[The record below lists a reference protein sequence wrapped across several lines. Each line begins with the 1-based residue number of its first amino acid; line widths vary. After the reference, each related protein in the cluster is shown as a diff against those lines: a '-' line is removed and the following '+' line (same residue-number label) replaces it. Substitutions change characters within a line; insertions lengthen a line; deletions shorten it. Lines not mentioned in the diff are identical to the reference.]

1 MVIMKWLFIIDPIE
15 SLNYNTDSTYAI
27 MKEAYRQGINV
38 FYCCIQDIFF
48 NECINCVSKSFSFT
62 AGIYKI
68 GVSEICKLDSF
79 DIIFMR
85 KDPPYD
91 MTFHYCTELLSLAE
105 TLVVNSPQALRD
117 FNEKLIIL
125 PFTEFIPETVVT
137 SEKSQFKAFLKNHKD
152 GFILKSLASYQG
164 RSVVWIKKDNE
175 NSENILQNYTDNYTK
190 PVMIQEYIP
199 EVRIG
204 DKRILVLGGK
214 IIGAVLREPKDNNY
228 LANLGQGGIARKTS
242 ITERENVMV
251 KSISNFLVKNGLYF
265 VGLDVIGD
273 YITEINITCPTG
285 IVHINELDKI
295 VLEETIIDY
304 FRDLVATH
312 KSIRV

>member
-1 MVIMKWLFIIDPIE
+1 MKWLFIIDPIE

-27 MKEAYRQGINV
+27 MKEAYRQGIKV
-38 FYCCIQDIFF
+38 FFCCTQDIFF
-48 NECINCVSKSFSFT
+48 KEGIKCVSKSFSFT
-62 AGIYKI
+62 TGNYKV
-68 GVSEICKLDSF
+68 GSSKTSKLHSF

-91 MTFHYCTELLSLAE
+91 MTFHYCTQLLSLAK

-125 PFTEFIPETVVT
+125 PFLEFIPETVVT
-137 SEKSQFKAFLKNHKD
+137 SEKSQFESFLKNHKD

-164 RSVVWIKKDNE
+164 RSVVWITKSDK
-175 NSENILQNYTDNYTK
+175 NSEDKLKNYTDNYTK
-190 PVMIQEYIP
+190 PVMIQEYLP
-199 EVRIG
+199 EVSIG

-228 LANLGQGGIARKTS
+228 LANFGQGGTAKKTI
-242 ITERENVMV
+242 ITERENEMV
-251 KSISNFLVKNGLYF
+251 NSISNFLIKNGLHF
-265 VGLDVIGD
+265 IGLDVIGD

-285 IVHINELDKI
+285 VVHINKLNNI
-295 VLEETIIDY
+295 VLEEEIIDY
-304 FRDLVATH
+304 FRNLVDTYNP
-312 KSIRV
+312 V

>member
-1 MVIMKWLFIIDPIE
+1 MIIMKWLFVIDPIE
-15 SLNYNTDSTYAI
+15 SLNYKTDSTYAI
-27 MKEAYRQGINV
+27 MKEAYRQGIEV
-38 FYCCIQDIFF
+38 FFCCIQDIFF
-48 NECINCVSKSFSFT
+48 KEGIKCVSKSFSFI
-62 AGIYKI
+62 AEDYKVGSNKI
-68 GVSEICKLDSF
+68 SKLDLF

-91 MTFHYCTELLSLAE
+91 MIFHYCTELLSLAK

-125 PFTEFIPETVVT
+125 PFLEFIPKTVVT
-137 SEKSQFKAFLKNHKD
+137 SEKSQFESFLKNNKD

-164 RSVVWIKKDNE
+164 RSVVWITKDDK
-175 NSENILQNYTDNYTK
+175 NSEEILKNYTENYTK
-190 PVMIQEYIP
+190 PVMIQEFIP
-199 EVRIG
+199 EIRIG

-228 LANLGQGGIARKTS
+228 LANLGQGGIARKTE
-242 ITERENVMV
+242 ITERENEIVE
-251 KSISNFLVKNGLYF
+251 SLYNFLIKNGLHF

-285 IVHINELDKI
+285 IVHINQLNNISLEKEI
-295 VLEETIIDY
+295 VEY
-304 FRDLVATH
+304 FFNLANAT
-312 KSIRV
+312 

>member
-1 MVIMKWLFIIDPIE
+1 MFIMKWLFIIDPIE

-27 MKEAYRQGINV
+27 MKEAYRQGIEV
-38 FYCCIQDIFF
+38 FFCCTQDIFF
-48 NECINCVSKSFSFT
+48 KEGIKCVSKSFSFSDEN
-62 AGIYKI
+62 YKVGSSKI
-68 GVSEICKLDSF
+68 SKLDLF

-91 MTFHYCTELLSLAE
+91 MTFHYCTELLSLAK

-137 SEKSQFKAFLKNHKD
+137 SEKSQFESFLKKHND

-164 RSVVWIKKDNE
+164 RSVVWIKKDDE
-175 NSENILQNYTDNYTK
+175 NSANILKNYTDNYTK
-190 PVMIQEYIP
+190 PVMIQEYLP
-199 EVRIG
+199 EVSIG

-228 LANLGQGGIARKTS
+228 LANLGQGGIARKTN
-242 ITERENVMV
+242 ITERENEMV
-251 KSISNFLVKNGLYF
+251 ENISNFLIKNGLHF
-265 VGLDVIGD
+265 IGLDVIGD

-285 IVHINELDKI
+285 VVHINNLNNI
-295 VLEETIIDY
+295 VLEEKIIDY
-304 FRDLVATH
+304 FRGLVASHTA
-312 KSIRV
+312 I

>member
-1 MVIMKWLFIIDPIE
+1 MKWLFIIDPIE

-27 MKEAYRQGINV
+27 MKEAYRQGIEV
-38 FYCCIQDIFF
+38 FFCCTQDIFF
-48 NECINCVSKSFSFT
+48 KEGIKCASKSFSFSDEN
-62 AGIYKI
+62 YKVGSSKI
-68 GVSEICKLDSF
+68 SKLDLF

-91 MTFHYCTELLSLAE
+91 MTFHYCTQLLSLAK

-125 PFTEFIPETVVT
+125 PFLEFIPETVVT
-137 SEKSQFKAFLKNHKD
+137 SEKSQFESFLKNHKD

-164 RSVVWIKKDNE
+164 RSVVWITKDDK
-175 NSENILQNYTDNYTK
+175 NSENILKAYTK
-190 PVMIQEYIP
+190 DFSTPVMIQEYLP

-228 LANLGQGGIARKTS
+228 LANLGQGGIARKTN
-242 ITERENVMV
+242 ITERENEMV
-251 KSISNFLVKNGLYF
+251 ESISNFLIKNGLHF
-265 VGLDVIGD
+265 IGLDVIGD

-285 IVHINELDKI
+285 VVHINNLNNI
-295 VLEETIIDY
+295 VLEEGIIDY
-304 FRDLVATH
+304 FRNLVDAYNP
-312 KSIRV
+312 I

>member
-1 MVIMKWLFIIDPIE
+1 MIIMKWLFIIDPIE
-15 SLNYNTDSTYAI
+15 SLNYKTDSTYAI
-27 MKEAYRQGINV
+27 MKEAYREEIDV
-38 FYCCIQDIFF
+38 FFCCTQDIFF
-48 NECINCVSKSFSFT
+48 KEGIKCVSKSFSFT
-62 AGIYKI
+62 TGNYAVGAN
-68 GVSEICKLDSF
+68 EISKLDSF

-91 MTFHYCTELLSLAE
+91 MTFHYCTELLSLAK

-137 SEKSQFKAFLKNHKD
+137 SEKSLFESFLKNHKN

-164 RSVVWIKKDNE
+164 RSVVWINKDDKNTE
-175 NSENILQNYTDNYTK
+175 EILRNYTDNYTV

-228 LANLGQGGIARKTS
+228 LANLGQGGIARKTD
-242 ITERENVMV
+242 ITERENEIA
-251 KSISNFLVKNGLYF
+251 SRLSNFLIKNGLHF

-273 YITEINITCPTG
+273 YMTEINITCPTG
-285 IVHINELDKI
+285 IVHINQLNNIILEKEI
-295 VLEETIIDY
+295 VEY
-304 FRDLVATH
+304 FRNLVDAT
-312 KSIRV
+312 

>member
-1 MVIMKWLFIIDPIE
+1 MITMKWLFIIDPIE
-15 SLNYNTDSTYAI
+15 SLNYKTDSTYAI
-27 MKEAYRQGINV
+27 MKEAYHQEISV
-38 FYCCIQDIFF
+38 FFCCTYDIFF
-48 NECINCVSKSFSFT
+48 KEGVKCISKSFSFT
-62 AGIYKI
+62 AGNYS
-68 GVSEICKLDSF
+68 VVAEEVYKLDSF

-91 MTFHYCTELLSLAE
+91 MSFHYCTELLSLAK

-125 PFTEFIPETVVT
+125 PFKEFIPETVVT
-137 SEKSQFKAFLKNHKD
+137 SEKSQFESFLRNHEN

-164 RSVVWIKKDNE
+164 RSVVWINKDDK
-175 NSENILQNYTDNYTK
+175 NSEETIRKYTDNYTI
-190 PVMIQEYIP
+190 PVMIQEYLP

-228 LANLGQGGIARKTS
+228 LANLGQGGIARKTD
-242 ITERENVMV
+242 ITERENDIATRLS
-251 KSISNFLVKNGLYF
+251 KFLVKNGLHF

-273 YITEINITCPTG
+273 FITEINITCPTG
-285 IVHINELDKI
+285 IVHINQLNNVILEKEI
-295 VLEETIIDY
+295 VEY
-304 FRDLVATH
+304 FHNLVDAT
-312 KSIRV
+312 

>member
-1 MVIMKWLFIIDPIE
+1 MNWLFIIDPIE
-15 SLNYNTDSTYAI
+15 NLNYKTDSTYAI
-27 MKEAYRQGINV
+27 MKEAYRQGIEV
-38 FYCCIQDIFF
+38 FFCCTQDIFF
-48 NECINCVSKSFSFT
+48 KERIKCVSKSFSFT
-62 AGIYKI
+62 TGNYTVGAKQI
-68 GVSEICKLDSF
+68 SKLDSF

-91 MTFHYCTELLSLAE
+91 MTFHYCTELLSLAK

-137 SEKSQFKAFLKNHKD
+137 SEKSQFNSFLKNHKD

-164 RSVVWIKKDNE
+164 RSIVWITKDDK
-175 NSENILQNYTDNYTK
+175 NSEEILKNYTNNYTR

-214 IIGAVLREPKDNNY
+214 IIGAVLREPKDNNF
-228 LANLGQGGIARKTS
+228 LANLGQGGIARKTD
-242 ITERENVMV
+242 ITERENEIVTRLS
-251 KSISNFLVKNGLYF
+251 KFLIKNGLHF
-265 VGLDVIGD
+265 VGLDIIGD

-285 IVHINELDKI
+285 IVHINQLNNTILEKEI
-295 VLEETIIDY
+295 VEY
-304 FRDLVATH
+304 FRILADIA
-312 KSIRV
+312 